1 MELFAF
7 ATHWVNSFAGLLI
20 VGTSVIC
27 LMSLD
32 GSTKIL
38 NATLQR
44 LLKNT
49 LILAFILV
57 ISGFFLPSLQAV
69 SISGNSADL
78 LNQELLS
85 LVLFST
91 RFGSVWAIQECL
103 SIFLLLSLLFHR
115 PLLSTFK
122 YKPFFT
128 WLITVASLML
138 VAGSFKSHAAGLEPM
153 WPGILGHSLHLLA
166 AGFWLGALP
175 ALWLVFYTSTT
186 HASKPTKTINP
197 INLLTRFSLLASV
210 MVAVILLSGI
220 VIGFFQIDRWAELFA
235 TSYGLYLLVKVFL
248 FILMLSIASII
259 RFHYLPKINTCSPGQ
274 ISNKAITRWV
284 AIETTVGL
292 VLLGFATVLKNTTP
306 AAHETAIVW
315 PFDFRLSLDATWNET
330 ASVQSQVFLG
340 LILIIAAVTLTFYLF
355 RTLRFKKY
363 AIIAGLFLIFA
374 GIATALQALS
384 IPAYPDTYRNSS
396 VPYDAITIDNGRRIF
411 SENCAACHGAEGKGD
426 GILAD
431 DLDVMMMD
439 LNQMH
444 SVESTAGDM
453 YWSFNNELFKDR
465 FHSSI
470 QPFDEDETW
479 ELINYLSATTSS
491 YTSLSLYTYIDPSN
505 PFLGAPDFYYSTDS
519 TSGNLKNFRNDK
531 AILLV
536 FFSWPESKERLNK
549 LKENYKSITANNA
562 DIIAIEIAQ
571 NDNVKNDS
579 KPDYPFVVITD
590 QTGPLVNAYMPFRR
604 SIMNKPDF
612 DFASPLLHIEYIID
626 RFGYLRARWIP
637 ENNTS
642 KWTDFTLLN
651 DELAKLANEPKILPP
666 PDEHAH

>member
-7 ATHWVNSFAGLLI
+7 AAHWGYSVSGLLI
-20 VGTSVIC
+20 VGTSLIC
-27 LMSLD
+27 LMSLE
-32 GSTKIL
+32 GSTKTL
-38 NATLQR
+38 NSTLQR

-49 LILAFILV
+49 LTLAFILV
-57 ISGFFLPSLQAV
+57 ISGLFLPPLQAIF
-69 SISGNSADL
+69 ISGNPADL
-78 LNQELLS
+78 LNQELIS

-91 RFGSVWAIQECL
+91 RFGSVWAVQEGL
-103 SIFLLLSLLFHR
+103 SILLLVSLLFHR
-115 PLLSTFK
+115 PLLSTFQH
-122 YKPFFT
+122 KPFFT

-166 AGFWLGALP
+166 AGYWLGALP
-175 ALWLVFYTSTT
+175 ALWLVFYSSTS
-186 HASKPTKTINP
+186 HASEPTKTINP

-235 TSYGLYLLVKVFL
+235 TPYGLYLLVKVFL

-259 RFHYLPKINTCSPGQ
+259 RFRYLPKNNASTVGQ
-274 ISNKAITRWV
+274 TSNKAITKWLV
-284 AIETTVGL
+284 IETIVGL
-292 VLLGFATVLKNTTP
+292 VLLGVATVLKNTTP
-306 AAHETAIVW
+306 AAHETDIVW
-315 PFDFRLSLDATWNET
+315 PFNFRLSLDATWNET
-330 ASVQSQVFLG
+330 ATVQSQVFLG
-340 LILIIAAVTLTFYLF
+340 LILIIVAVMLTLYLF
-355 RTLRFKKY
+355 RTLQFKKY
-363 AIIAGLFLIFA
+363 AVTVGIFLTFA
-374 GIATALQALS
+374 GMATALQALS
-384 IPAYPDTYRNSS
+384 IPAYPDTYRSSS
-396 VPYDAITIDNGRRIF
+396 VSYNAITINNGQRIF
-411 SENCAACHGAEGKGD
+411 SESCAACHGAEGKGD
-426 GILAD
+426 GVLAD

-444 SVESTAGDM
+444 SVGSTVGDM
-453 YWSFNNELFKDR
+453 YWSFNNELFKDE
-465 FHSSI
+465 FHASI

-479 ELINYLSATTSS
+479 ELINYLSATASS
-491 YTSLSLYTYIDPSN
+491 YTALSLYTYIDPNN

-519 TSGNLKNFRNDK
+519 TSGNLKDFRNDK

-536 FFSWPESKERLNK
+536 FFSWPESKNRLNK
-549 LKENYKSITANNA
+549 LKENYKSITTNNT

-571 NDNVKNDS
+571 NDKVKDNP

-590 QTGPLVNAYMPFRR
+590 QTEPLVNAYMPFRR

-642 KWTDFTLLN
+642 KWTDFTLLKN
-651 DELAKLANEPKILPP
+651 ELAKLANEPKILPP